1 MSFNNLLLALAL
13 TVLWPLV
20 LMGVLAAAEWLER
33 RTLTARELA
42 PRSLRPAASTPEPLR
57 AAMAAVAE
65 GAEDDAGAS
74 ASWAVAGRGAPGGT
88 HGGSPDGPRGGAPAS
103 PRGAGAFGG
112 GADPADGDRVA
123 ARWPFGGGG
132 RHLRRAG
139 GGRHERRG

>member
-33 RTLTARELA
+33 RTLTARELT
-42 PRSLRPAASTPEPLR
+42 PRSLRPAASAPEPLK
-57 AAMAAVAE
+57 AAMAAMAE

-74 ASWAVAGRGAPGGT
+74 ASWAVTGRGAPGGPP
-88 HGGSPDGPRGGAPAS
+88 GGSPDGT
-103 PRGAGAFGG
+103 RGAGALGG
-112 GADPADGDRVA
+112 GANPADGDRVA
-123 ARWPFGGGG
+123 ARRPFGGGG

>member
-33 RTLTARELA
+33 RTLTAREPA
-42 PRSLRPAASTPEPLR
+42 SRGLRPASAPPGPVP
-57 AAMAAVAE
+57 AAMAGAAE
-65 GAEDDAGAS
+65 ADAGA
-74 ASWAVAGRGAPGGT
+74 ASWAVAGRGAPGGA
-88 HGGSPDGPRGGAPAS
+88 HHGSPDGTRGGAPAGT
-103 PRGAGAFGG
+103 RGAGASGG
-112 GADPADGDRVA
+112 GADPAAGDRVA
-123 ARWPFGGGG
+123 ARRPFGGGG

>member
-42 PRSLRPAASTPEPLR
+42 PRSLRPAASAPEPLK
-57 AAMAAVAE
+57 AAMAAMAE

-74 ASWAVAGRGAPGGT
+74 ASWAVTGRGAPGGPP
-88 HGGSPDGPRGGAPAS
+88 GGSPDGTRGGAPADA
-103 PRGAGAFGG
+103 RGAGAFGG
-112 GADPADGDRVA
+112 GANPADGDRVA
-123 ARWPFGGGG
+123 ARRPFGGGG

>member
-42 PRSLRPAASTPEPLR
+42 PRGLRPAASTPEPLK
-57 AAMAAVAE
+57 AAMAAMAE
-65 GAEDDAGAS
+65 GAEGAEADTGAS
-74 ASWAVAGRGAPGGT
+74 ASWAVTDRAAPGGT
-88 HGGSPDGPRGGAPAS
+88 PGGSPDGGGAEPAE
-103 PRGAGAFGG
+103 
-112 GADPADGDRVA
+112 GDRVA
-123 ARWPFGGGG
+123 ARRPFGGGG